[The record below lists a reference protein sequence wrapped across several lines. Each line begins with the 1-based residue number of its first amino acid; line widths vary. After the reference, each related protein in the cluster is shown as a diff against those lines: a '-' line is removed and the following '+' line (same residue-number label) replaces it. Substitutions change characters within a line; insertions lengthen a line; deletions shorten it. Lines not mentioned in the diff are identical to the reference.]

1 MPDSLI
7 FLLNYSEH
15 FIYTG
20 LFLILILSGLG
31 LPIPE
36 EITLLAGGFFV
47 YLEFTRF
54 YPTMVVI
61 FAGAIAGDMT
71 LYSIGRKWGQGII
84 THRQMRKIFS
94 EKRLER
100 ARRFFAA
107 HGSKAIFIARFFSG
121 FRVAAFLAAGTMG
134 MKPGKVLLYDT
145 FAALIMVPVLVSV
158 GCFFGEN
165 ISWLISLFTR
175 IDFLLKLLFILA
187 CLGALTYL
195 IIKIKKPSPKK

>member
-1 MPDSLI
+1 MPESLI

-47 YLEFTRF
+47 HLGFTRF
-54 YPTMVVI
+54 YPTMIVI

-94 EKRLER
+94 ERRLER
-100 ARRFFAA
+100 AKKFFAT
-107 HGSKAIFIARFFSG
+107 HGHKAIFIARFFSG
-121 FRVAAFLAAGTMG
+121 FRVAAFLAAGVMG
-134 MKPGKVLLYDT
+134 MKPEKVLLYDT
-145 FAALIMVPVLVSV
+145 FAALIMVPILVSV

-165 ISWLISLFTR
+165 ISWLIRLFTR
-175 IDFLLKLLFILA
+175 IDFLLKLISIIVAIAVLVYFIL
-187 CLGALTYL
+187 
-195 IIKIKKPSPKK
+195 KKKKVSQ

>member
-1 MPDSLI
+1 MPDSVI

-15 FIYTG
+15 LIYVG

-47 YLEFTRF
+47 HLGFTRF
-54 YPTMVVI
+54 YPTLFVI
-61 FAGAIAGDMT
+61 FAGALAGDMT

-84 THRQMRKIFS
+84 THRQLRKIFS

-100 ARRFFAA
+100 TKKFFTT
-107 HGSKAIFIARFFSG
+107 HGNKTIFIARFFSG
-121 FRVAAFLAAGTMG
+121 IRVAAFLAAGVMG

-145 FAALIMVPVLVSV
+145 LAALIMVPLLVSL

-165 ISWLISLFTR
+165 ISWLINLFTR
-175 IDFLLKLLFILA
+175 IDFLLKLISVLAGVAVVAYFLF
-187 CLGALTYL
+187 
-195 IIKIKKPSPKK
+195 KRRRPSSP